1 MNLNFVLQICKELN
15 KKRFCP
21 QSSSKQHLHNNH
33 SHFPASV
40 IVLKRRA
47 CALTLLTIV
56 HRRHNL
62 LSGFHGNPSLTLPF
76 WGLGCTTCRLLGSGR
91 IICCCPKSAKH
102 VGVCGWGCERMHA
115 CPYVKRGDRDGWW
128 AAIIN
133 MFLKTLHPIHD
144 PLAQYNQLIALTWS
158 INHTQHWTMLS
169 DVALPRWPNS
179 LHAAKVETG
188 HQYLSYEVIGSNNT
202 RWAHTV
208 EPVWVNRAAGESKGC
223 CFLSVQNICSVV
235 TDKPLPSP
243 RQTQHW
249 RACCPSGL
257 FSRCMDLNGVPRPHK
272 SSLCPGH
279 SNKNKSR
286 GINLPI

>member
-47 CALTLLTIV
+47 RALMLLTIV

-62 LSGFHGNPSLTLPF
+62 LSGFHGNPSLILPF

-102 VGVCGWGCERMHA
+102 VGVCGWDCERMHA

-128 AAIIN
+128 AGIIN

-144 PLAQYNQLIALTWS
+144 PLAQYDQAHCFDLIHQSHTTLNDAEWCRSATLAKFTARSQGWDRSPVSILWS
-158 INHTQHWTMLS
+158 DRLKQH
-169 DVALPRWPNS
+169 
-179 LHAAKVETG
+179 
-188 HQYLSYEVIGSNNT
+188 
-202 RWAHTV
+202 
-208 EPVWVNRAAGESKGC
+208 
-223 CFLSVQNICSVV
+223 
-235 TDKPLPSP
+235 
-243 RQTQHW
+243 
-249 RACCPSGL
+249 
-257 FSRCMDLNGVPRPHK
+257 
-272 SSLCPGH
+272 
-279 SNKNKSR
+279 
-286 GINLPI
+286 